1 VAVLPD
7 QGLEPTIMSTLEM
20 PTVPAEGIV
29 HGAVAAAPV
38 EPEPTSVNPRE
49 VLSFRLGSE
58 EYGIDILRVQEIRS
72 FETCTHLANTPGFIK
87 GVVNLRGVIVPIID
101 LRLKFGLADAAFN
114 ASTVT
119 IVLNVAQRV
128 VGVVVDSVS
137 DVLQLAADQIQ
148 PPPAF
153 NGNVQAEHITG
164 VATVE
169 NGDARR
175 MLILL
180 DIERLMTGFDMGLFE
195 SARH

>member
-1 VAVLPD
+1 M
-7 QGLEPTIMSTLEM
+7 TTLEL
-20 PTVPAEGIV
+20 PTQAAAGVV
-29 HGAVAAAPV
+29 HGPAAAATAESV
-38 EPEPTSVNPRE
+38 SAGVNPRE

-72 FETCTHLANTPGFIK
+72 FETCTRLANTPGFIK
-87 GVVNLRGVIVPIID
+87 GVVNLRGVIVPVID
-101 LRLKFGLADAAFN
+101 LRLKFCLAEARFN
-114 ASTVT
+114 DSTVT
-119 IVLNVAQRV
+119 IVLNVGQRV

-137 DVLQLAADQIQ
+137 DVLQLARDQIQ

-153 NGNVQAEHITG
+153 NGNVQADHITG
-164 VATVE
+164 VATVQ

-195 SARH
+195 TPRH

>member
-1 VAVLPD
+1 
-7 QGLEPTIMSTLEM
+7 MSTLEM

-29 HGAVAAAPV
+29 HGPVGATPAEPAA
-38 EPEPTSVNPRE
+38 TNVNPRE

-101 LRLKFGLADAAFN
+101 LRLKFGLAEAHFN
-114 ASTVT
+114 DSTVT

-137 DVLQLAADQIQ
+137 DVLQLAPDQIQ

-153 NGNVQAEHITG
+153 NGNVQADHITG

>member
-1 VAVLPD
+1 M
-7 QGLEPTIMSTLEM
+7 TTLEM

-38 EPEPTSVNPRE
+38 EPPPASANPRE

-72 FETCTHLANTPGFIK
+72 FETCTHLANTPAFIK

-101 LRLKFGLADAAFN
+101 LRLKFGLDEAQFN
-114 ASTVT
+114 DSTVT
-119 IVLNVAQRV
+119 IVLTVAGRV

-137 DVLQLAADQIQ
+137 DVLQLAPDQIQ

-164 VATVE
+164 VATVQ

-195 SARH
+195 RARH

>member
-1 VAVLPD
+1 
-7 QGLEPTIMSTLEM
+7 MSTLEM

-29 HGAVAAAPV
+29 HGPVAAAPA
-38 EPEPTSVNPRE
+38 ESVAIKANPRE

-101 LRLKFGLADAAFN
+101 LRLKFGLAQADFN
-114 ASTVT
+114 DSTVT
-119 IVLNVAQRV
+119 IVLHVVQRV

-137 DVLQLAADQIQ
+137 DVLQLTAQQIQ

-153 NGNVQAEHITG
+153 NGNVQADHITG
-164 VATVE
+164 VATVQ

-195 SARH
+195 TPRH